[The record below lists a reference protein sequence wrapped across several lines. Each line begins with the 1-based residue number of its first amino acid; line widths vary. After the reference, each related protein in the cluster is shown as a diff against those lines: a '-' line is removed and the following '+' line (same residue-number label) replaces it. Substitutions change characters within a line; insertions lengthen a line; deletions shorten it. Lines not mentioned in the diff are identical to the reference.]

1 MCVIQYHELIHE
13 LTIGVSASSLSSF
26 PPLSPPLQGTKNAMK
41 ANISETS
48 RKRTR
53 KTTSPLLG
61 SLKWSLQPTTQG
73 WGDGKG
79 WRWELSRSL
88 RWSHLHWTKA
98 CVQIQQNT
106 CLYIDKDVTI
116 KCPWVQTPLKHVS
129 IHPSIHPSIFSPIQ
143 SIHPRSISRRS
154 MMRAKQIMNSIM
166 KIVAATTSTKTPLK
180 ISARH
185 APEKTSIKVLIKI
198 KPENHWKSPLVWKKI
213 PQFILTAS
221 RKTGDLVLLYLRMA
235 WASVPGIK
243 WFLLKTMVQTKYQ
256 LWSTVGQT
264 MS

>member
-1 MCVIQYHELIHE
+1 MAQLCGWENMGVKFEKGPWPMSEERSSKHRKTYDQLWSHKYIYINNIYKYIYIYMIQYHELIHE
-13 LTIGVSASSLSSF
+13 LTMGVSASSLSSF

-61 SLKWSLQPTTQG
+61 SLKWSLQPTTPG

-106 CLYIDKDVTI
+106 CLYIDNDVTI
-116 KCPWVQTPLKHVS
+116 HVLGCKPL
-129 IHPSIHPSIFSPIQ
+129 
-143 SIHPRSISRRS
+143 
-154 MMRAKQIMNSIM
+154 
-166 KIVAATTSTKTPLK
+166 
-180 ISARH
+180 
-185 APEKTSIKVLIKI
+185 
-198 KPENHWKSPLVWKKI
+198 
-213 PQFILTAS
+213 
-221 RKTGDLVLLYLRMA
+221 
-235 WASVPGIK
+235 
-243 WFLLKTMVQTKYQ
+243 
-256 LWSTVGQT
+256 
-264 MS
+264 